1 MSRRN
6 WSTFASL
13 GGLILSLTWANPGVS
28 QPASEGPHP
37 IAEEKKSDGPPS
49 VPSVILA
56 LKGDR
61 SHCEG
66 AKPHEDAAT
75 CYSRR
80 STEATERQSAE
91 ARISTKLGFV
101 QAIGLLLS
109 LVFTGWAALS
119 AARATRIAQRAA
131 ADADKGLEISQK
143 SADAAVMAA
152 QAALRHADGIEKQ
165 LSVVERAYVFGGT
178 VFTSTAGA
186 TFSHVDLPII
196 IKNHGKTPA
205 RVKSIKFGVFSPDAH
220 GNYAYPNKPDY
231 TGATMKKMDTIFS
244 SGEGGTII
252 NFRQQPL
259 IGIIYGEIIY
269 DDIFGFEHFSRFFF
283 HYDAVNRLV
292 NFSGDPEWNK
302 FD

>member
-13 GGLILSLTWANPGVS
+13 GGLILSLTCANPGVS
-28 QPASEGPHP
+28 KPASEGPHP
-37 IAEEKKSDGPPS
+37 IADEKKSDAPPS
-49 VPSVILA
+49 VQSVILA
-56 LKGDR
+56 PKGDR

-91 ARISTKLGFV
+91 ARVSTKLGFV

-131 ADADKGLEISQK
+131 ADADKGLEISQT
-143 SADAAVMAA
+143 SADAAVKAA
-152 QAALRHADGIEKQ
+152 QAALRYADGIEKQ
-165 LSVVERAYVFGGT
+165 LSVVERAYVFGGIDLT
-178 VFTSTAGA
+178 PTAGA
-186 TFSHVDLPII
+186 PLSHVDLPIT

-205 RVKSIKFGVFSPDAH
+205 RVKSIKCGVFSPNAH
-220 GNYAYPNKPDY
+220 GIYVHPTKPDY
-231 TGATMKKMDTIFS
+231 TVATLIHMDIIFS
-244 SGEGGTII
+244 AGEGGPITNIP
-252 NFRQQPL
+252 RQPL

-269 DDIFGFEHFSRFFF
+269 DDVFGFEHFSRFFF
-283 HYDAVNRLV
+283 QYDAVNRLV
-292 NFSGDPEWNK
+292 NVSGDPEWNQ
-302 FD
+302 FN